1 MKKEL
6 VNKKQA
12 STRSRLQLK
21 YEKLL
26 KDIEANKALKQNMEE
41 GMKTVMPRIQNELSP
56 LIEQRNKL
64 FRQRLLRLD
73 ELATELGVGKFNK
86 DWFEPYMVEQASN
99 IMQQNG
105 YGDEE
110 LKTIFEK
117 YSDEPLL
124 PDDDELAAYAQKFK
138 DEFGIE
144 MDIKEML
151 EKGLDTY
158 MRENKDEFQHKI
170 SEKWEEQ
177 EAEDIRNYDP
187 DAKKKVS
194 KQDQVLMQDAKAI
207 YMRLMK
213 KYHPDRELDET
224 RKARYTNITQE
235 VTTAYKNNDFLTLLK
250 LQIEHLEEKEADA
263 TFLAEDMLKR
273 YNKILQ
279 KQLNEIREEID
290 FMKYNSMGLFDEF
303 FDRNHQFSK
312 SKFTR
317 YKNKLKEEV
326 ADLEEDIQASYK
338 RKKGWFKEWIK
349 EIKMYQQEV
358 MIQETML
365 RFFGFDEKGF

>member
-6 VNKKQA
+6 VNKGQA
-12 STRSRLQLK
+12 STRSRLQRK

-26 KDIEANKALKQNMEE
+26 KDIEANKVLQQNMEE
-41 GMKTVMPRIQNELSP
+41 GLKIVMPRIESELAP
-56 LIEQRNKL
+56 LIDQRNKL
-64 FRQRLLRLD
+64 FRRRLLRLD
-73 ELATELGVGKFNK
+73 ELATELGLGKLNK
-86 DWFEPYMVEQASN
+86 DWFEPYMVEQASVL
-99 IMQQNG
+99 IQQNG
-105 YGDEE
+105 FGDAE
-110 LKTIFEK
+110 LKAIYEK

-124 PDDDELAAYAQKFK
+124 PAEDELAAYAQNFK
-138 DEFGIE
+138 DEFGIQLN
-144 MDIKEML
+144 IKEMI

-170 SEKWEEQ
+170 SEKREEQ
-177 EAEDIRNYDP
+177 EAEEIRNYDP
-187 DAKKKVS
+187 ATKQKVG
-194 KQDQVLMQDAKAI
+194 KQDQKLIQDAKAI
-207 YMRLMK
+207 YIRLVK

-224 RKARYTNITQE
+224 LKARCTEIVQQVTSAYT
-235 VTTAYKNNDFLTLLK
+235 NNDFLTLLK

-290 FMKYNSMGLFDEF
+290 FMKYSSMGLFDEF
-303 FDRNHQFSK
+303 FDWNHQFSK

-317 YKNKLKEEV
+317 YKKKLKEEIT
-326 ADLEEDIQASYK
+326 AMEEDIQASYK

-358 MIQETML
+358 LIQEAMV
-365 RFFGFDEKGF
+365 RFFDFDEE